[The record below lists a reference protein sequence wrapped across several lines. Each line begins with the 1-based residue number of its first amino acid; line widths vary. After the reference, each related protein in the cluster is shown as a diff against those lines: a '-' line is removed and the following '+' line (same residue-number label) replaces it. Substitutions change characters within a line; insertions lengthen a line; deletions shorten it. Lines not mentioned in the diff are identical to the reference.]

1 MILKNWRRG
10 SATFPTILLS
20 LLLKLLS
27 GVPESLQIL
36 RGPEPW
42 QLWVLEQIRDGLKT
56 PGEAVKLAIASGHGV
71 GKTALSSWIVL
82 WAICTFPDARGI
94 VTASS
99 EAMLM
104 TRFRAELRLWFQEV
118 QSPRVFRADRHV
130 VDFARRQP
138 FPDVEM

>member
-10 SATFPTILLS
+10 SAMFPTILLG

-27 GVPESLQIL
+27 GVHGELANSQ
-36 RGPEPW
+36 GPEPW

-104 TRFRAELRLWFQEV
+104 TRFRAELRLWF
-118 QSPRVFRADRHV
+118 RRCK
-130 VDFARRQP
+130 ARE
-138 FPDVEM
+138 FLS